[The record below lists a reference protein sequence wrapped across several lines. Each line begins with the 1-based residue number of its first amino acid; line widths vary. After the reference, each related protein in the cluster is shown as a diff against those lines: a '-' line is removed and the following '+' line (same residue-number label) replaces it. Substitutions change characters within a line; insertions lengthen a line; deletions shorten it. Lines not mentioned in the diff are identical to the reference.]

1 MSIALSLLAIAIV
14 SGAAL
19 WLSVH
24 VVPRADLDAL
34 PLRCRYRIE
43 WWQRNVRWAYACC
56 VVLAAA
62 ASVTHFST

>member
-14 SGAAL
+14 SGTAL

-24 VVPRADLDAL
+24 VVPRSDLDAL
-34 PLRCRYRIE
+34 PLKCRCRIE

-56 VVLAAA
+56 VVLAAS